1 MCNNTNS
8 LNVLG
13 SELLTCCIDPL
24 TGYFRDGYCRT
35 SSTDV
40 GEHIVCAL
48 MSKKFLSYSKV
59 MGNDLITPVPEYDF
73 KGLKEGDHWCLC
85 ADRWIEALR
94 NDCAP
99 QILLES
105 TDEKI
110 LKKVDYDIL
119 KKYSLEYKNL
129 N

>member
-1 MCNNTNS
+1 MCKGNNS

-13 SELLTCCIDPL
+13 APLLNCCMDPL
-24 TGYFRDGYCRT
+24 TGYFRDGFCRT
-35 SSTDV
+35 DSSDQ
-40 GEHIVCAL
+40 GSHIVCAL
-48 MSKKFLSYSKV
+48 INDKFLRFSKL

-73 KGLKEGDHWCLC
+73 KGLAKGDKWCVC

-99 QILLES
+99 QILLEC
-105 TDEKI
+105 TDKKI
-110 LKKVDYDIL
+110 LEKVEYNTLI
-119 KKYSLEYKNL
+119 KYSVEYKNL

>member
-35 SSTDV
+35 GSTDV

>member
-1 MCNNTNS
+1 MCMEGKS

-13 SELLTCCIDPL
+13 SELKTCCNDPL

-35 SSTDV
+35 HAKDY
-40 GEHIVCAL
+40 GEHIVCSL
-48 MSKKFLSYSKV
+48 ISKSFLNFSKS

-73 KGLKEGDHWCLC
+73 KGLKEGDKWCLC

-105 TDEKI
+105 THNKI
-110 LKKVDYDIL
+110 LDKVDYDTL
-119 KKYSLEYKNL
+119 KIYAIEYKNL

>member
-1 MCNNTNS
+1 MCKGNNS

-13 SELLTCCIDPL
+13 APLLNCCMDPL
-24 TGYFRDGYCRT
+24 TGYFRDGFCRT
-35 SSTDV
+35 DSSDQ
-40 GEHIVCAL
+40 GSHIVCAL
-48 MSKKFLSYSKV
+48 INDKFLRFSKL

-73 KGLKEGDHWCLC
+73 KGLTKGDKWCVC

-99 QILLES
+99 QILLEC
-105 TDEKI
+105 TDKKI
-110 LKKVDYDIL
+110 LEKVEYNTLI
-119 KKYSLEYKNL
+119 KYSVEYKNL